1 MPYIENAIVH
11 DADAHIVEM
20 PDCLDPYFDP
30 GMLEV
35 YYEAR
40 NKEREFRA
48 RMTPLIEMG
57 AFDKWAAKHDDPE
70 FRAGADEN
78 VHKRKMYDAAGAF
91 RAEDRPH
98 VLDLQGYASQLIF
111 TSLCLRNFDFDK
123 GPNMDLAY
131 ASARAHNRMIV
142 DYCSVD
148 RRLLPVAYI
157 PIADME
163 RTAAEAKYAI
173 ELGAKALMIPA
184 HPPETHSHAHVGL
197 EPLWAMA
204 QEAGLPIVFHIA
216 GTELPNGYK
225 QTGRANVNDTVS
237 GGDGDHNSLGLIAI
251 PHPILLTL
259 SALMF
264 DGVMCRYP
272 NLKFGVIE
280 LGASWLP
287 SLMKLL
293 DSSVMAFSRH
303 EERLRQL
310 TATPS
315 EIIRRQVRV
324 TPYPTDDTGW
334 IIANSGPEICMYSS
348 DYPHPEGG
356 TDPMRRFRAS
366 IEAANLSQVQMDR
379 FLRENYIDMMG
390 EGLAPDLRYP
400 KHLVA
405 A

>member
-1 MPYIENAIVH
+1 MSYVENEIVH
-11 DADAHIVEM
+11 DADAHIVEL
-20 PDCLDPYFDP
+20 PDCLDPYIDP
-30 GMLEV
+30 DLRAA
-35 YYEAR
+35 YLEAR
-40 NKEREFRA
+40 NNEREFRA
-48 RMTPLIEMG
+48 RMAPLIEKG
-57 AFDKWAAKHDDPE
+57 AFEKISAKHDDPE

-78 VHKRKMYDAAGAF
+78 VHNRKMYEAAGAF
-91 RAEDRPH
+91 RAADRPR
-98 VLDLQGYASQLIF
+98 VLDLQGYASQLLF
-111 TSLCLRNFDFDK
+111 TSLCLRNFDFDL
-123 GPNMDLAY
+123 GTDMDLAY
-131 ASARAHNRMIV
+131 GAARAHNRMMT

-157 PIADME
+157 PIADMT
-163 RTAAEAKYAI
+163 RTPAEAKYAI

-184 HPPETHSHAHVGL
+184 HPPTTHSHAHVDL
-197 EPLWAMA
+197 EPLWAIA

-216 GTELPNGYK
+216 GTELPRGYK
-225 QTGRANVNDTVS
+225 FTGRANVNDTVS

-264 DGVMCRYP
+264 DGVMCKFP

-293 DSSVMAFSRH
+293 DSSVEAFSRH
-303 EERLRQL
+303 EERLRKL
-310 TATPS
+310 SAKPS

-334 IIANSGPEICMYSS
+334 VIANSGPEICMYSS

-356 TDPMRRFRAS
+356 RDPMKRFKAS
-366 IEAANLSQVQMDR
+366 MAAANVPQSSVDA
-379 FLRENYIDMMG
+379 FLRENFIDMMG

-400 KHLVA
+400 KRLA
-405 A
+405 AA

>member
-30 GMLEV
+30 GMLAV
-35 YYEAR
+35 YHEAR
-40 NKEREFRA
+40 NTEREFRA

-78 VHKRKMYDAAGAF
+78 IHRRKMYEALGAF
-91 RAEDRPH
+91 RAQDRPH

-111 TSLCLRNFDFDK
+111 TSLCLRNFDFDN
-123 GPNMDLAY
+123 GANLDLAY

-157 PIADME
+157 PIADFD
-163 RTAAEAKYAI
+163 RTVAEAKYAI
-173 ELGAKALMIPA
+173 DLGAKALMIPA
-184 HPPETHSHAHVGL
+184 HPPETHSHAHIGL

-216 GTELPNGYK
+216 GTSLPNGYK
-225 QTGRANVNDTVS
+225 FTGRANVNDTVS

-264 DGVMCRYP
+264 DGVMCKFP
-272 NLKFGVIE
+272 QLKFGVIE

-310 TATPS
+310 SAKPS

-356 TDPMRRFRAS
+356 TDPMKRFRAS
-366 IEAANLSQVQMDR
+366 MEAAHLSQPVFDA
-379 FLRENYIDMMG
+379 FLRDNFVDMMG

-400 KHLVA
+400 KHLA
-405 A
+405 AA